1 MDARRAR
8 RRASTTARAG
18 VACVVA
24 LALAAGARASVAF
37 DPPSGTRATRTLR
50 VAMRTTDGAAT
61 TIVYTLNGA
70 TPAIGE
76 EDTKT
81 YEGKVTLP
89 CVREARRGEARR
101 GGEGLRFEFLVFE
114 TRRETTATA
123 RTATVRRGE
132 RTTDA

>member
-8 RRASTTARAG
+8 RRAATTTRAG

-37 DPPSGTRATRTLR
+37 DPPRGTRATRTLR

-101 GGEGLRFEFLVFE
+101 
-114 TRRETTATA
+114 RRIGRA
-123 RTATVRRGE
+123 RLSFWCSRRDERRRRRRG
-132 RTTDA
+132 RRR

>member
-61 TIVYTLNGA
+61 TTIVYTLNGA

-81 YEGKVTLP
+81 YEGRVTLP

-101 GGEGLRFEFLVFE
+101 RTGRRALLSFGVRDATSDEGGR
-114 TRRETTATA
+114 ADA
-123 RTATVRRGE
+123 RGRGAE
-132 RTTDA
+132 IE

>member
-37 DPPSGTRATRTLR
+37 DPPSGTRAMRTLR

-101 GGEGLRFEFLVFE
+101 GGEGLD
-114 TRRETTATA
+114 A
-123 RTATVRRGE
+123 RV
-132 RTTDA
+132 

>member
-18 VACVVA
+18 VACVIA

-89 CVREARRGEARR
+89 CVREARRGEAAKDWTRA
-101 GGEGLRFEFLVFE
+101 FEFLVFE